1 MKKVIKLTE
10 ADLTKII
17 NKVVNEQKSEKKDE
31 EVSWLWKVK
40 KKLKGISDEQLDYN
54 MRNNLPWDWKGTK
67 EGYFEKMEPKKRYSG
82 SN

>member
-1 MKKVIKLTE
+1 MRKISKISESDINRIVKKVITE
-10 ADLTKII
+10 ENDK
-17 NKVVNEQKSEKKDE
+17 

-54 MRNNLPWDWKGTK
+54 MKNDLPWDWNGTK
-67 EGYFEKMEPKKRYSG
+67 ESFFEKMEPRKKNTK

>member
-1 MKKVIKLTE
+1 MKKRIIKLTE
-10 ADLTKII
+10 QDLSKIVKRI
-17 NKVVNEQKSEKKDE
+17 MIENEKKDE

-40 KKLKGISDEQLDYN
+40 KKLKGVSDEQLDYN

-67 EGYFEKMEPKKRYSG
+67 EGYYEKMEPRKKNSG

>member
-1 MKKVIKLTE
+1 MKKIIKLNE
-10 ADLTKII
+10 SDILRIVK
-17 NKVVNEQKSEKKDE
+17 KVVKEEEQKKDKKT
-31 EVSWLWKVK
+31 SLLWKIE

-67 EGYFEKMEPKKRYSG
+67 EGYYEKMEPRKRYSG

>member
-1 MKKVIKLTE
+1 MKKIIKLTE
-10 ADLTKII
+10 SDLSKII
-17 NKVVNEQKSEKKDE
+17 NRVVSEEKKDE

-54 MRNNLPWDWKGTK
+54 MRNNLPWDWNGTK
-67 EGYFEKMEPKKRYSG
+67 EGFYEKMEPRKKNSG

>member
-1 MKKVIKLTE
+1 MKKRIIKLTE
-10 ADLTKII
+10 QDLSKIVKRI
-17 NKVVNEQKSEKKDE
+17 MIESEKKDE

-40 KKLKGISDEQLDYN
+40 KKLKGVSDEQLDYN

-67 EGYFEKMEPKKRYSG
+67 EGYYEKMEPRKRNSG

>member
-1 MKKVIKLTE
+1 MKKIIKLTE

-67 EGYFEKMEPKKRYSG
+67 EGYFEKIEPRKRHSG